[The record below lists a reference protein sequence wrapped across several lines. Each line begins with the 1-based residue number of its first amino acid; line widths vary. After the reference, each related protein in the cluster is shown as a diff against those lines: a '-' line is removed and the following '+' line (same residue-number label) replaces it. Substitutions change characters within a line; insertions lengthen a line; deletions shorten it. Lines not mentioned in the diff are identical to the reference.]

1 MADRKLFIVLPWAG
15 NVVLVGRKL
24 FRTWQ
29 EGFLVSYTVN
39 SRWTGILFE
48 EQTNKIIDM
57 KYF

>member
-39 SRWTGILFE
+39 SRSTGILFE
-48 EQTNKIIDM
+48 
-57 KYF
+57 